1 MGARGALRTREMPV
15 LVSILKSKFHNA
27 CVTEKRIDYEGSL
40 SVDERLMQSV
50 GFLPYERV
58 LVSNIT
64 TGARFETYVI
74 AAPAES
80 GTIGLNGAAARL
92 GDVGDR
98 LIVMAF
104 AEITPEEKITPRVAV
119 LDERNRIARLLP

>member
-1 MGARGALRTREMPV
+1 ML
-15 LVSILKSKFHNA
+15 LSILKSKFHNA

-40 SVDERLMQSV
+40 SVDERLMQAV
-50 GFLPYERV
+50 GFLAYERV

-74 AAPAES
+74 PAPPES

-92 GDVGDR
+92 GDLGDR

-104 AEITPEEKITPRVAV
+104 AAVAPEETLTPRVAV
-119 LDERNRIARLLP
+119 LDERNRITRLLP

>member
-1 MGARGALRTREMPV
+1 MLISV
-15 LVSILKSKFHNA
+15 LKSKFHNA
-27 CVTEKRIDYEGSL
+27 CVTEKRMDYQGSL
-40 SVDERLMQSV
+40 SVDSLLMKAV
-50 GFLPYERV
+50 GLVPYERV

-64 TGARFETYVI
+64 TGSRFETYVI
-74 AAPAES
+74 EAPAES

-104 AEITPEEKITPRVAV
+104 ALVAPGETVTPKVAI
-119 LDERNRIARLLP
+119 LNERNRVISP